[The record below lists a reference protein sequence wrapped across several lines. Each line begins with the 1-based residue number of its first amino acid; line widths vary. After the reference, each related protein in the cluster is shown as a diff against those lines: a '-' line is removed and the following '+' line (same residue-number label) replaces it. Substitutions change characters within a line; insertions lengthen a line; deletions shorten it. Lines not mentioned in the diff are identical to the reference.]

1 MVDFIRSLFESAL
14 KTNDHLQLAVITGCL
29 RISKE
34 SIFTGLNHLNIISVL
49 DKKYSEHF
57 GFTER
62 EVIQAM
68 AYYGVE
74 DRFSTMK
81 EWYDGY
87 LFGNTEVYN
96 PWSVIKFLYDLY
108 ADIHAFPRPYWIN
121 TSSNDII
128 KDMIARSDR
137 EMKGRIETLLGG
149 GTLDVQVHEEVTYED
164 MNSNGDNLWNFLY
177 FTGYLT
183 KESEYFRE
191 SSVFLRVRIP
201 NVEVKTIY
209 QNTIQNWM
217 RDIIKKE
224 DFRDLYQ
231 AMEAG
236 DAGRMT
242 DILNGQLF
250 RTISFYDSAEN
261 FYHGFLAG
269 ILSQSE
275 NYLVKSNRESGG
287 GRSDLTVKSP
297 SLRGRSFVL
306 EIKVSDCIDDL
317 ESDAKRALQQIYDK
331 KYREELRAEGYRRI
345 DCFGIAFYRKD
356 CEVRCGESGS
366 HDLL

>member
-1 MVDFIRSLFESAL
+1 
-14 KTNDHLQLAVITGCL
+14 
-29 RISKE
+29 
-34 SIFTGLNHLNIISVL
+34 
-49 DKKYSEHF
+49 
-57 GFTER
+57 
-62 EVIQAM
+62 
-68 AYYGVE
+68 
-74 DRFSTMK
+74 
-81 EWYDGY
+81 
-87 LFGNTEVYN
+87 
-96 PWSVIKFLYDLY
+96 
-108 ADIHAFPRPYWIN
+108 
-121 TSSNDII
+121 
-128 KDMIARSDR
+128 MIARSDR
-137 EMKGRIETLLGG
+137 EMKGRVETLLGG

-345 DCFGIAFYRKD
+345 DCYGIAFYRKD
-356 CEVRCGESGS
+356 CEVRCGEPGS